1 MTRYPLRD
9 QLANIAERRG
19 LCLAHVAVDLA
30 STIWGVDEMPH
41 YTGPIDPRNRNIF
54 GACLS
59 LVGLAAMM
67 LALLLLLIA
76 ESTRALAFKLEAG
89 FFPPLSESAVQSA
102 RTEIVIAT
110 VLTVLATAS
119 AVTAVIFRSTITWR
133 VIGGV
138 ALLAVILVG
147 PLLWVCYDMAF

>member
-1 MTRYPLRD
+1 MQSLPHP
-9 QLANIAERRG
+9 RRRRP
-19 LCLAHVAVDLA
+19 AP
-30 STIWGVDEMPH
+30 TIWVVDEIPH

-59 LVGLAAMM
+59 LVGLATMV

-76 ESTRALAFKLEAG
+76 ESNRALVFKLEAG
-89 FFPPLSESAVQSA
+89 FFPPFSESAVQSA
-102 RTEIVIAT
+102 RTEVVVAA

-119 AVTAVIFRSTITWR
+119 ALTAVIFRSNFTWR
-133 VIGGV
+133 LIGGV
-138 ALLAVILVG
+138 TLLTLILVG

>member
-1 MTRYPLRD
+1 
-9 QLANIAERRG
+9 
-19 LCLAHVAVDLA
+19 
-30 STIWGVDEMPH
+30 MPQ

-54 GACLS
+54 GACVS

-76 ESTRALAFKLEAG
+76 ESNRALAFKLQAG
-89 FFPPLSESAVQSA
+89 FFPLFSESAVQSA
-102 RTEIVIAT
+102 RTEIVIAA

-119 AVTAVIFRSTITWR
+119 AVTAVMFRSATAWR
-133 VIGGV
+133 LIGGLT
-138 ALLAVILVG
+138 LLALILVG